1 MDKKYLAL
9 DASVFDDHN
18 TVEAIRTDVELNRIV
33 FEFPTGFSEIDF
45 VEECRA
51 LNNLEDFDFMFDIT
65 MQLLIGKPVVIYLK
79 KYSDAED
86 KVMIAKFVITDR
98 YMNLRGIDILN
109 KYPIIVNWLVKM
121 IGEYLSKKFPRPS
134 IEGLVESREPK
145 EPVNSTTRSEVKT
158 TSTARKKQ
166 TSSSTT

>member
-18 TVEAIRTDVELNRIV
+18 TVEAVRTDVELNRIV

-51 LNNLEDFDFMFDIT
+51 LNNIEDFDFMFDIT
-65 MQLLIGKPVVIYLK
+65 MQLLIGKPVLIYLK
-79 KYSDAED
+79 KYSDADER
-86 KVMIAKFVITDR
+86 VMIGKFVVTDR

-121 IGEYLSKKFPRPS
+121 IGEFLSKKFPRPS
-134 IEGLVESREPK
+134 IEGLVESREQK
-145 EPVNSTTRSEVKT
+145 EPVSSTTRSAGKT
-158 TSTARKKQ
+158 LSKAQKKQ
-166 TSSSTT
+166 RSSSTT